1 MAWLRI
7 CLPHPAGH
15 GTNRLTGRALL
26 DFSLL
31 LAVETGRLSF
41 LLEDDMSMSKALLER
56 MEGDDGI
63 PCFLPD
69 VPPLDCSAIVS
80 VALSGYLLPA
90 PAIASGAAQ
99 TFSGKLKI

>member
-7 CLPHPAGH
+7 CLPQPTGH
-15 GTNRLTGRALL
+15 GTNRLTGKALL

-31 LAVETGRLSF
+31 LAVGTGRLRF

-56 MEGDDGI
+56 TVGDDGM

-69 VPPLDCSAIVS
+69 VPPLDCSSIVS
-80 VALSGYLLPA
+80 VALSGYLLPI
-90 PAIASGAAQ
+90 PAIGAAQ
-99 TFSGKLKI
+99 TFSWQT